1 MSITK
6 VCQNRNI
13 DKIEILKRDNSAKK
27 LSLLY
32 KIIISE
38 TIERKNFNHLNLVIW
53 QKMYVLTI
61 KRINKTVF
69 PRYK

>member
-27 LSLLY
+27 LSLLN
-32 KIIISE
+32 KIIVSE

-53 QKMYVLTI
+53 QKNACFD
-61 KRINKTVF
+61 NK
-69 PRYK
+69 KN

>member
-6 VCQNRNI
+6 VCQNRNN

-27 LSLLY
+27 LSLLN

-38 TIERKNFNHLNLVIW
+38 TMEK
-53 QKMYVLTI
+53 KTLT
-61 KRINKTVF
+61 T
-69 PRYK
+69 